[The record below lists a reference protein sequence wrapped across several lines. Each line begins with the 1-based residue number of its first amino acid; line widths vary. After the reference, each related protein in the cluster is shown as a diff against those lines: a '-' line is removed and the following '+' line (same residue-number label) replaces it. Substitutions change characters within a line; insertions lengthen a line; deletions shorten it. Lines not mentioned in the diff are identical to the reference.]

1 MDLICTVPTPHLL
14 GPATW
19 ARRLSPFLVYILRN
33 LSKSAGFVSLAGEAL
48 SLLYLM
54 LPYFYDPSMFIYRFI
69 RISWKKVCWKGSM
82 AAEMSSRASY
92 LVYYIVWRVIKQI
105 ITKIRLSIK
114 DTNN

>member
-48 SLLYLM
+48 SLLCLM

-82 AAEMSSRASY
+82 VAEMSSVVSPA
-92 LVYYIVWRVIKQI
+92 LCI
-105 ITKIRLSIK
+105 ILYGGRLNKLSQK
-114 DTNN
+114 FV